1 MPEPDRCDRGDREDR
16 GAHADRGEREWI
28 PNEEWETIVRHVPI
42 VSVDLVVRFENR
54 VILGERENE
63 PAKGEWFVPGGR
75 VNKHEQLTDA
85 VHRVARTELGVGVE
99 IETSL
104 GAYQHF
110 YEIADVAGV
119 GGKHYVANGFVV
131 RAGSDPTA
139 ADGQHSDLRAFAA
152 VPADLHPYVAQYLQ
166 DAGVI
171 ASE

>member
-1 MPEPDRCDRGDREDR
+1 MSEPDRS
-16 GAHADRGEREWI
+16 DRGEREWI
-28 PNEEWETIVRHVPI
+28 PDEEWTTIVRHAPV
-42 VSVDLVVRFENR
+42 VSVDLVVSFENEI
-54 VILGERENE
+54 VLGKRRNE

-75 VNKHEQLTDA
+75 VRKHERLADA

-99 IETSL
+99 IGASL

-110 YEIADVAGV
+110 YETADVADI

-131 RAGSDPTA
+131 RATSDPIA
-139 ADGQHSDLRAFAA
+139 ADGQHSDLRTFAE

-171 ASE
+171 APEQRG